1 MKTQITLSEHPPEQY
16 QFPQVYRG
24 DLVAIKLNGA
34 WYPALVASIQGESEN
49 TRLNRLA
56 FFTGVIFCHNSL
68 FGNLDP
74 SQVRKLE
81 PGSKIE
87 LVVTEDEE

>member
-1 MKTQITLSEHPPEQY
+1 MKTQITLSEHSPEQS

-24 DLVAIKLNGA
+24 DLVAIKLNEA
-34 WYPALVASIQGESEN
+34 WYPALVVSIQGESESI
-49 TRLNRLA
+49 RLKRLA
-56 FFTGVIFCHNSL
+56 FFNGVIFCHHSL

-74 SQVRKLE
+74 SQVRKLK

-87 LVVTEDEE
+87 LVVTDEE